1 MKKSFEIL
9 GLGENATKEQVQ
21 AAYERKATRYGNDLY
36 LEDPK
41 YAKKKLKELK
51 QAYKEAY
58 ALAEKGDG
66 AAFGE
71 ILEDFEEKPTVNI
84 DDKSE
89 EYMKQ
94 PYHKHL
100 GRSFRGM
107 GNILARER
115 QRQKYINKYG
125 RSKGNKAA
133 IAVTLL
139 LAAVFSIMI
148 LVVSCDLSGFNASEL
163 KKISEYKKSE
173 ITDLDKKVWD
183 TSQQIYQLYQEKMEF
198 DAGIVQGGEDRSNPS
213 LPENADCFAQTFWKM
228 ETIGAVS
235 DYLAETYEGYP
246 SDGNDT
252 TVGQLDTI
260 MLFYEFP
267 TFDETRYSD
276 NPYTGE
282 EIWEYTEHISFLID
296 AYNHI

>member
-1 MKKSFEIL
+1 MKQCFEIL
-9 GLGENATKEQVQ
+9 GVGENATIEQIQ
-21 AAYERKATRYGNDLY
+21 DAYERKVTRYSNDVY
-36 LEDPK
+36 LDDPK

-51 QAYKEAY
+51 QAYKEACRLAGKTDNG
-58 ALAEKGDG
+58 AL
-66 AAFGE
+66 GE
-71 ILEDFEEKPTVNI
+71 VLEDFEEKPDVYI
-84 DDKSE
+84 DENPE

-94 PYHKHL
+94 LYHKHL

-107 GNILARER
+107 GNVSEKER
-115 QRQKYINKYG
+115 KRQKFINKYG
-125 RSKGNKAA
+125 RSKANKAA
-133 IAVTLL
+133 IIVMLL
-139 LAAVFSIMI
+139 LVAVFSIMI
-148 LVVSCDLSGFNASEL
+148 LVVSCDLSGFHASEM
-163 KKISEYKKSE
+163 KNISEYKKSE
-173 ITDLDKKVWD
+173 IADRDKAVWEA
-183 TSQQIYQLYQEKMEF
+183 SQQIYQLYREKMEI
-198 DAGIVQGGEDRSNPS
+198 DVGIVQGGEDRSNPS
-213 LPENADCFAQTFWKM
+213 LPENADYFAQTFWEM

-246 SDGNDT
+246 SDGSDT